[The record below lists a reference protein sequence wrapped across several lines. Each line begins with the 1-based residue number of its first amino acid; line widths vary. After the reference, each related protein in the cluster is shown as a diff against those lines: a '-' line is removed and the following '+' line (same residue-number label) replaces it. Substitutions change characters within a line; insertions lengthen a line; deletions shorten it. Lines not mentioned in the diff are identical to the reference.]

1 MPLPS
6 GARLG
11 AYEVLDLIG
20 IGGMG
25 EVYRTRDLRL
35 QRDVALKILPSVVA
49 ADPDRLARFKREAQV
64 LASLNHPNIAAI
76 YGLEDSD
83 GAQALILELVD
94 GPTLAD
100 RIEAGPIPLDEALP
114 IATQIASALEAAHE
128 RGIIHRDLKPAN
140 IKVRPD
146 GAVKVLDFG
155 LAKALANDA
164 SAPEAAGLPTITSPA
179 LTRLGVILGT
189 AAYMSPEQARGKEA
203 DKRSDIWAFGCVLYE
218 LLSGKR
224 PFEGSEVTDTLAGVL
239 KSDPDW
245 SALPARTPHGIR
257 RVLRRCLE
265 KDPQRRLHDIAD
277 ARLDL
282 EELATQDA
290 GATLPAARSKDR
302 LRDRVAWALAAV
314 SLALLSCLAAYVALK
329 PTPAREVTRFLV
341 HPPPDT
347 VLGTAAGR
355 QLARGAGNFAVSPDG
370 TRLAFVSTGRT
381 GRSQLWIRAF
391 DSFDAVPLAGTEDAS
406 FPFWSP
412 DARRIGFFA
421 ATQLKRIDAAGG
433 LPRKICDLTED
444 LYHGATWGS
453 RGDVLFSAGS
463 TPRLYRVSEEGGTPV
478 PLSVG
483 DARWPRFLPDG
494 RTFLYLSK
502 DPREGWWVYASAV
515 AGGAAP
521 KRVLT
526 SLGNA
531 DYDSSGFLLFT
542 STTRELLRQPFD
554 VTRLELSGEATAVA
568 DDVAITPAALS
579 AFSVSANGVLAFQPQ
594 ADASSRFAWFDR
606 SGRML
611 EPIGEPGKYRHPTLS
626 PDGRRLLYAN
636 VADGDLWVLD
646 MNRQIPSKFTNG
658 AGGALAPVWSPDG
671 AWVYFRKQKG
681 SRVAFYKKSASGSAA
696 EELFF
701 EGSINGPQQVSPDGK
716 WLLYFA
722 YPEGQALHDIY
733 VLPTTGER
741 KPEQITRTPYGEVE
755 PQFSPDGKFLA
766 YSANETGRNEIYVQ
780 PFPATGE
787 RWGPISNAGGRQ
799 PLWRPPDGKELYFVS
814 DDRKFYA
821 VEIKQGPKFDYGPP
835 QFLFEMPAN
844 VTATRNSYIP
854 TADGKRFLINMA
866 LDLNSPPIHVVRN
879 WTAERKH

>member
-1 MPLPS
+1 MPLRS

-11 AYEVLDLIG
+11 AYELLELIG

-25 EVYRTRDLRL
+25 EVYRARDSRL
-35 QRDVALKILPSVVA
+35 QRDVAVKMLPSLVA
-49 ADPDRLARFKREAQV
+49 ADPDRLVRFTREAQV

-83 GAQALILELVD
+83 GVQALILELVD

-100 RIEAGPIPLDEALP
+100 RIETGPIPLDEVLP
-114 IATQIASALEAAHE
+114 IAMQIASALEAAHE
-128 RGIIHRDLKPAN
+128 RGVIHRDLKPAN
-140 IKVRPD
+140 VKVRPD

-155 LAKALANDA
+155 LAKALATDV
-164 SAPEAAGLPTITSPA
+164 SAPEAARLPTITSPA

-218 LLSGKR
+218 MLSGKR

-245 SALPARTPHGIR
+245 SALPGHTPHRIR
-257 RVLRRCLE
+257 LVLRRCLE
-265 KDPQRRLHDIAD
+265 KDPQRRFHDIAD

-282 EELATQDA
+282 EEPATRDG
-290 GATLPAARSKDR
+290 GAILPAARSKNR
-302 LRDRVAWALAAV
+302 LRDRVAWPLAAL
-314 SLALLSCLAAYVALK
+314 SLALLGGLAAYVALK
-329 PTPAREVTRFLV
+329 PAPAREVSRFLV
-341 HPPPDT
+341 YPPPDS
-347 VLGTAAGR
+347 VLGTTAG
-355 QLARGAGNFAVSPDG
+355 QAERGTGNFAVSPDG
-370 TRLAFVSTGRT
+370 TRLAFVATGRT

-391 DSFDAVPLAGTEDAS
+391 DSFDALPLAGTEDAS
-406 FPFWSP
+406 FPFWAP
-412 DARRIGFFA
+412 DARRVGFFA
-421 ATQLKRIDAAGG
+421 GTQLKRVDAAGG
-433 LPRKICDLTED
+433 VPRKICDLPGD
-444 LYHGATWGS
+444 LDLGGTWGS

-463 TPRLYRVSEEGGTPV
+463 APRLYRVSDEGGTAV

-502 DPREGWWVYASAV
+502 DPRENWGVYAGVV

-521 KRVLT
+521 KRLLT
-526 SLGNA
+526 SSSNA
-531 DYDSSGFLLFT
+531 DYDPSGFLLFT
-542 STTRELLRQPFD
+542 SATRELLRQPFD

-568 DDVAITPAALS
+568 DDIAVTPRALS

-594 ADASSRFAWFDR
+594 SDASSRFAWFDR

-611 EPIGEPGKYRHPTLS
+611 EAIGEPGKYRYPTLS
-626 PDGRRLLYAN
+626 PDGSRLLYVN
-636 VADGDLWVLD
+636 LADGDLWIFD
-646 MNRQIPSKFTNG
+646 MKRQSASKFTNG
-658 AGGALAPVWSPDG
+658 AGGVFAPVWSPDG
-671 AWVYFRKQKG
+671 AWVYFREHKG
-681 SRVAFYKKSASGSAA
+681 SGSAFYKKSASGSAP

-701 EGSINGPQQVSPDGK
+701 EGPINGPQQVSPDGK

-722 YPEGQALHDIY
+722 YPEGQALPDIY

-741 KPEQITRTPYGEVE
+741 KPEQITKTPYSEVE
-755 PQFSPDGKFLA
+755 PQFSPDGTFLA
-766 YSANETGRNEIYVQ
+766 YAANETGRNEIYVQ
-780 PFPATGE
+780 PFPATGK
-787 RWGPISNAGGRQ
+787 RWGPISTAGGRQ
-799 PLWRPPDGKELYFVS
+799 PLWRPDGKELYFVS

-821 VEIKQGPKFDYGPP
+821 VGIKPGPTFDYDPP

-844 VTATRNSYIP
+844 VFATRNSYVP

-866 LDLNSPPIHVVRN
+866 LDLNSAPIHVVRN
-879 WTAERKH
+879 WTAELKR